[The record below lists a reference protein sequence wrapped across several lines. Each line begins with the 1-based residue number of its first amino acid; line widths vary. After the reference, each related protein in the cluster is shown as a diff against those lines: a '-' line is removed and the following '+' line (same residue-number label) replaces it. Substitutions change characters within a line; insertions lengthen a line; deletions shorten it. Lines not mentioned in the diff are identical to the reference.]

1 MQFNAERFFIW
12 GSLRAKMFTGLK
24 CRSKLTIM
32 CIIAYAGVR
41 ECVHKCRSHE
51 FMTFGNMFLK
61 WFFCSR
67 FCFNFYRIISLRC
80 HNENLPERFST
91 GFGQAGGR
99 GCAGEFQKGDWQ
111 KFMNQVEL
119 EIHLKFLNTS

>member
-1 MQFNAERFFIW
+1 
-12 GSLRAKMFTGLK
+12 MFTGLK

-80 HNENLPERFST
+80 HNENLPEDLVQV
-91 GFGQAGGR
+91 FGQAGGR
-99 GCAGEFQKGDWQ
+99 GCIG
-111 KFMNQVEL
+111 KF
-119 EIHLKFLNTS
+119 